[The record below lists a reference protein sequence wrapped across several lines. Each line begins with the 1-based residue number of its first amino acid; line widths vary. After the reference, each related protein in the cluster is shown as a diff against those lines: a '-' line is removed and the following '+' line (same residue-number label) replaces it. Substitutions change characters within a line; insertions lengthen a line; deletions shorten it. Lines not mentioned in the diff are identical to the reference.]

1 MVKVAVIGHCHTGL
15 SSNTSTCTVTST
27 NVRETVTYECKE
39 GMYHE
44 YEPIDTD
51 RKYELIEQK
60 FIRHRAN
67 RVKPSKVKTKQR
79 AGTKFMWHK
88 QN

>member
-1 MVKVAVIGHCHTGL
+1 MDRTKYDHRPIDIDNRCEPLTF
-15 SSNTSTCTVTST
+15 
-27 NVRETVTYECKE
+27 ECKDNA
-39 GMYHE
+39 YE

-60 FIRHRAN
+60 FIRHKSN